1 MCTPA
6 TVTTIRSTQCSE
18 FISQKMFITGATM
31 SAAAK
36 NAYLVYKIT
45 FLQNCIFTL
54 LQIYL
59 NPQQR
64 LIMKYWL
71 LLFII
76 PFLSA
81 SECGKKKAKADSL
94 PACLQEMISKSTKE
108 EPPTTPLRIDAYTYK
123 DKTVYYVAA
132 DCCDFFNMVYDDS
145 CNMICAPD
153 GGITGKGDGQ
163 CADFFEEA
171 KLIKTVWEKDKQ

>member
-1 MCTPA
+1 
-6 TVTTIRSTQCSE
+6 
-18 FISQKMFITGATM
+18 
-31 SAAAK
+31 
-36 NAYLVYKIT
+36 
-45 FLQNCIFTL
+45 
-54 LQIYL
+54 
-59 NPQQR
+59 
-64 LIMKYWL
+64 MKYWL

-132 DCCDFFNMVYDDS
+132 D
-145 CNMICAPD
+145 
-153 GGITGKGDGQ
+153 
-163 CADFFEEA
+163 
-171 KLIKTVWEKDKQ
+171 

>member
-1 MCTPA
+1 
-6 TVTTIRSTQCSE
+6 
-18 FISQKMFITGATM
+18 MFIACAAM
-31 SAAAK
+31 AAATK
-36 NAYLVYKIT
+36 YPYLVYKIA

-64 LIMKYWL
+64 LFMKYWL
-71 LLFII
+71 LLIAI

-81 SECGKKKAKADSL
+81 SDCGKKKANEDAL
-94 PACLQEMISKSTKE
+94 PACLQELINRTATE

-153 GGITGKGDGQ
+153 GGITGKGDGK
-163 CADFFEEA
+163 CADFFDEA
-171 KLIKTVWEKDKQ
+171 KLLKTAWEKEKQ